1 MRDYLKL
8 VNLFLIS
15 GKKIKFCFAVF
26 LIDMVRE
33 KSVSCSKKR
42 TIYKWG
48 FLSSIFGIR
57 AFSTDGKGVIFTVV
71 KQFESLYSIYLLRQT
86 KQLNLRNNLNY

>member
-26 LIDMVRE
+26 SIDMFRE
-33 KSVSCSKKR
+33 KPVSCSKKR
-42 TIYKWG
+42 TIYKW
-48 FLSSIFGIR
+48 FF
-57 AFSTDGKGVIFTVV
+57 FKFDF
-71 KQFESLYSIYLLRQT
+71 
-86 KQLNLRNNLNY
+86 

>member
-1 MRDYLKL
+1 MRGYLKL

-48 FLSSIFGIR
+48 FFK
-57 AFSTDGKGVIFTVV
+57 FDF
-71 KQFESLYSIYLLRQT
+71 
-86 KQLNLRNNLNY
+86 